1 MKPTI
6 LVLAE
11 VYVPGYLAGGPVRSL
26 ANLVAQLSGDF
37 IWKIITTD
45 RDFHSS
51 QPYLGIEVGRWVRV
65 GEADVFYAS
74 SNWLAPRRICK
85 LLRDTPH
92 DLLYLNSF
100 FSPRFSIL
108 PLFARNIGAF
118 PSRTTLI
125 APRGEF
131 SAGALSLKWWKKM
144 LYVSLAK
151 ATRTYADLNWH
162 ASTEEEA
169 ADITRV
175 MGVTSRKLFVAK
187 NISQLQSY
195 SVSAPSARV
204 DDSLHVCFLSR
215 ISRKK
220 NLQFALRVVGMTSR
234 PINFTIY
241 GPKEDS
247 RYWQECE
254 HLIGTL
260 PRHVTVIYAGAV
272 PHESV
277 ALELSKHDLFLL
289 PTLGENYGHVLV
301 EAWMAG
307 LPVLVSDQTP
317 WRGLESK
324 GIGWDLPLDR
334 PDLFAK
340 VIDKYA
346 LTKLGDRINAR
357 RRCVD
362 FGRRHARSEERVKEN
377 RAMFSELTRSAI
389 GDCRDRSSSVKAT
402 RSRHPE
408 DGCGK

>member
-11 VYVPGYLAGGPVRSL
+11 VYLPGYLAGGPVRSL

-37 IWKIITTD
+37 IWKIITAD
-45 RDFHSS
+45 RDFRSS

-74 SNWLAPRRICK
+74 PHWLAPRRFCE
-85 LLRDTPH
+85 LLNNTPH

-108 PLFARNIGAF
+108 PLFARKFGAF

-131 SAGALSLKWWKKM
+131 SAGALSLKWWKKKP
-144 LYVSLAK
+144 YVSLAR

-175 MGVTSRKLFVAK
+175 MGVNSKKLFVAK
-187 NISQLQSY
+187 NLGQLQSY
-195 SVSAPSARV
+195 SVSDPSARI

-215 ISRKK
+215 ISRMK
-220 NLQFALRVVGMTSR
+220 NLHFALRVVGMASR

-241 GPKEDS
+241 GPKEDA
-247 RYWQECE
+247 RYWRECE
-254 HLIGTL
+254 HLIDAL
-260 PRHVTVIYAGAV
+260 PQHVTVTYAGAV

-277 ALELSKHDLFLL
+277 LPELSKHDLFLL
-289 PTLGENYGHVLV
+289 PTLGENYGHVLI

-317 WRGLESK
+317 WRRLESK
-324 GIGWDLPLDR
+324 GVGWDLPLDR
-334 PDLFAK
+334 PELFAEI
-340 VIDKYA
+340 IDRWA
-346 LTKLGDRINAR
+346 SAGLLHRADTR
-357 RRCVD
+357 RKCVD
-362 FGRRHARSEERVKEN
+362 FGRVHAHSKERVEEN
-377 RAMFSELTRSAI
+377 LAMLSALTNAAANC
-389 GDCRDRSSSVKAT
+389 DCDKDSSVQKG
-402 RSRHPE
+402 RSN
-408 DGCGK
+408 